1 MIRTTNENMKKL
13 VVLILVVLF
22 NCFVSAQ
29 TKTDSIVSLSLDKIA
44 QVNQGE
50 SYVTFPF
57 DIGNLEPLLFEANV
71 SPNFKIR
78 ERKDSRLMAVLTSQI
93 IIRMFDE
100 YSYPVKTPSYIPQIV
115 FYFVIYIDFR

>member
-1 MIRTTNENMKKL
+1 MKKNIVL
-13 VVLILVVLF
+13 VFIIVITTIT
-22 NCFVSAQ
+22 SAQ
-29 TKTDSIVSLSLDKIA
+29 TKVDTTAILSLDKIA

-57 DIGNLEPLLFEANV
+57 DIGNLEPLMFEANV

-93 IIRMFDE
+93 INN
-100 YSYPVKTPSYIPQIV
+100 S
-115 FYFVIYIDFR
+115 VI